1 MIPVRYPIDTVSRPY
16 GYKETETE
24 TKTEK
29 KTREKE
35 KEENR
40 EKRLKKEIATWW
52 SAPKPCCSPVHGFG
66 GNS

>member
-1 MIPVRYPIDTVSRPY
+1 MRARYPIDTVSRPY

-40 EKRLKKEIATWW
+40 EKRLKKETAELRPC
-52 SAPKPCCSPVHGFG
+52 PKPMTSEDSCLGVQQ
-66 GNS
+66 

>member
-1 MIPVRYPIDTVSRPY
+1 MMCARYPIDTVSRPY
-16 GYKETETE
+16 GYKETET
-24 TKTEK
+24 KTEK

-35 KEENR
+35 KEQNR

-52 SAPKPCCSPVHGFG
+52 SAPKPCRSTIHGFG